1 MTHPRLIY
9 NSSQDF
15 SMWVKM
21 YDLMGNSIRFV
32 NKYRITDN
40 IALVNQYDEENYLKE
55 KYEQINADG

>member
-1 MTHPRLIY
+1 
-9 NSSQDF
+9 
-15 SMWVKM
+15 MWVKM